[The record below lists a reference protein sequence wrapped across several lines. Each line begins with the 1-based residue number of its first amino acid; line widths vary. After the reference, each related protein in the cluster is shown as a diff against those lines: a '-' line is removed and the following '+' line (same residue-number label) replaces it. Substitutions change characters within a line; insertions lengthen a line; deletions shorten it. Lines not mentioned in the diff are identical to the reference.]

1 MALNDSLA
9 EDSTMLYLEEIVL
22 QLLISSASYRSE
34 WLIFFLNGSQQP
46 CERLSIFPPWIT
58 SAVLT
63 DEGLSKQIA
72 TTVQMAAF
80 VFKWIS

>member
-22 QLLISSASYRSE
+22 QLLISSASDRSE
-34 WLIFFLNGSQQP
+34 WLIFFREWITAAMRMAEQ
-46 CERLSIFPPWIT
+46 FPPWIT
-58 SAVLT
+58 SAILT

-80 VFKWIS
+80 VFKCIS